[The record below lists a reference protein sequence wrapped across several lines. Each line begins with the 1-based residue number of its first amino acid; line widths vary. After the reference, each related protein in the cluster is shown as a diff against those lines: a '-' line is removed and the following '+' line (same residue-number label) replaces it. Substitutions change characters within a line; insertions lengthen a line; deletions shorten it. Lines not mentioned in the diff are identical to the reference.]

1 LSVQEIAML
10 AQQTYPAIAPESRA
24 LRWDLVWAAI
34 ILAAI
39 AALLLVASHP
49 SPSIREKHDSS
60 EDLLSSLK
68 VDAYR
73 QHKPLGSAF
82 ATPQQR
88 PVVVSVTAHDSPQL
102 RQVP

>member
-1 LSVQEIAML
+1 ML
-10 AQQTYPAIAPESRA
+10 AHQTYPAKAPESRA
-24 LRWDLVWAAI
+24 LRWAFVWAAI

-39 AALLLVASHP
+39 AVLLLVGSHP
-49 SPSIREKHDSS
+49 SPSVREKPDTS
-60 EDLLSSLK
+60 EDLLRSLK